1 MSLEPRLKTSTQW
14 SPFPEELCQMAV
26 AVLNERF
33 ADEYDLENS
42 QFVVEGRIYEKEILG
57 LYGLQVEGQLKQPN
71 FVISFEFDSEKE
83 KALELIQQSMDV
95 VEHLWT
101 ELLEDDLEDHELPK
115 TWQTMPFEKRMYY
128 FRYSTQNTHLENEA
142 DKWLENY
149 EKKLVYGEAAKPDED
164 SSSENDT
171 DKSTLH

>member
-1 MSLEPRLKTSTQW
+1 MTLEPRLKTSTKW

-26 AVLNERF
+26 SALNERF
-33 ADEYDLENS
+33 ANEYDLENS

-57 LYGLQVEGQLKQPN
+57 LYGLRIEGQLKQPN
-71 FVISFEFDSEKE
+71 FVVSFEYDSEKE
-83 KALELIQQSMDV
+83 KALELIQKSMDV

-101 ELLEDDLEDHELPK
+101 ELLEDDLEDGDMPK
-115 TWQTMPFEKRMYY
+115 EWQTMPFEKRMYY
-128 FRYSTQNTHLENEA
+128 FRYSTQNTHLEQEA

-149 EKKLVYGEAAKPDED
+149 EKKLVYGESKVTEEED
-164 SSSENDT
+164 LNPSDK